1 MEPLVLTP
9 ESRLREILTE
19 AVADLLPS
27 PTPKEEAGLDPKEW
41 LTQKECLRYTGV
53 SVPTLARWRSDGL
66 LSYSKIGGL
75 VFYRLADV
83 KALLERNMVNAPGE
97 LAEAA

>member
-9 ESRLREILTE
+9 ESHLRDLLTK
-19 AVADLLPS
+19 AVADLLTS
-27 PTPKEEAGLDPKEW
+27 PPPKAEAGLDPKEW

-53 SVPTLARWRSDGL
+53 SVPTLARWRADGIL
-66 LSYSKIGGL
+66 AYSKIGGL
-75 VFYRLADV
+75 VFYRLSDV

-97 LAEAA
+97 LAEAP